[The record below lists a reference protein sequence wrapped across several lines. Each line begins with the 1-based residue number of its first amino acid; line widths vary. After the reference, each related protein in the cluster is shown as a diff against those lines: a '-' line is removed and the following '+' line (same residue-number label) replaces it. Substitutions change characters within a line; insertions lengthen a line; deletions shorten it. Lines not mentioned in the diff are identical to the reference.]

1 MYRDN
6 ARDNDII
13 ICSLQKQVEDLE
25 EILFKLQPNSNP
37 AFSYNEVSKY
47 KQKKKEGK
55 YNA

>member
-1 MYRDN
+1 MSKDML
-6 ARDNDII
+6 
-13 ICSLQKQVEDLE
+13 ICCLQKQVEDLE
-25 EILFKLQPNSNP
+25 GILFKLQPNSNP